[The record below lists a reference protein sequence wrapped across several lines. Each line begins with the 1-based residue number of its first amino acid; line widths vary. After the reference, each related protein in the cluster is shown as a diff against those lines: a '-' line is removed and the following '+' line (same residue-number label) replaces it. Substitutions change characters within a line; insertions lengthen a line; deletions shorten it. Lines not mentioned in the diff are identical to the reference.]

1 VAKRAEALAAK
12 LDVGQAA
19 NSSEPLSYGELG
31 DSLAFHLRLA
41 QEASFNAFAR
51 RVGQTDLRP
60 GRYAILKLIAEN
72 PGISQTVL
80 SQASGRDKSSLTP
93 ALDDLETRGL
103 IRRERVAT
111 DRRSYALFLTAPGRT
126 ALAALDQQAQA
137 HNATLDRIV
146 GPEERE
152 AFMRLLQRIA
162 TTLGDGTD

>member
-1 VAKRAEALAAK
+1 MAKRAEALAARP
-12 LDVGQAA
+12 DDEAP
-19 NSSEPLSYGELG
+19 PLSYGELG
-31 DSLAFHLRLA
+31 DSIAFHLRLA

-60 GRYAILKLIAEN
+60 GRYAILTLIAKN

-93 ALDDLETRGL
+93 ALDDLETRQL

-111 DRRSYALFLTAPGRT
+111 DRRSYALYLTASGET
-126 ALAALDQQAQA
+126 ALAAMDRQAQL

-146 GPEERE
+146 GRAQRDE
-152 AFMRLLQRIA
+152 FMKILQRIA
-162 TTLGDGTD
+162 ASLADGTQ

>member
-1 VAKRAEALAAK
+1 VAKRAVALAAK

-19 NSSEPLSYGELG
+19 NSSDLLRYGELG

-41 QEASFNAFAR
+41 QEASFNAFAK

-111 DRRSYALFLTAPGRT
+111 DRRSYALFLTPAGRT
-126 ALAALDQQAQA
+126 ALAALDQQALA

-146 GPEERE
+146 GAEDRDT
-152 AFMRLLQRIA
+152 FMRLLQKIA
-162 TTLGDGTD
+162 TTLGDSA

>member
-12 LDVGQAA
+12 LDDDSG
-19 NSSEPLSYGELG
+19 SLSYGELG

-60 GRYAILKLIAEN
+60 GRYAILTLIGEN
-72 PGISQTVL
+72 PGISQTLL

-93 ALDDLETRGL
+93 ALDDLETRQL

-111 DRRSYALFLTAPGRT
+111 DRRSYALYLTALGK
-126 ALAALDQQAQA
+126 AALSAMDQQAQL

-146 GPEERE
+146 GPAQRDE
-152 AFMRLLQRIA
+152 FMKILQRIA
-162 TTLGDGTD
+162 TSLADGTE

>member
-12 LDVGQAA
+12 LDDDGG
-19 NSSEPLSYGELG
+19 SLSYGELG
-31 DSLAFHLRLA
+31 DSIAFHLRLA

-60 GRYAILKLIAEN
+60 GRYAILTLIGEN

-93 ALDDLETRGL
+93 ALDDLETRQL

-111 DRRSYALFLTAPGRT
+111 DRRSYALYLTSLGK
-126 ALAALDQQAQA
+126 AALSAMDQQAQL
-137 HNATLDRIV
+137 HNETLDRIV
-146 GPEERE
+146 GPAQRDE
-152 AFMRLLQRIA
+152 FMKILQRIVTSLA
-162 TTLGDGTD
+162 DGTE

>member
-12 LDVGQAA
+12 LDDESG
-19 NSSEPLSYGELG
+19 SLSYGELG
-31 DSLAFHLRLA
+31 DSIAFHLRLA

-60 GRYAILKLIAEN
+60 GRYAILTLIGEN

-93 ALDDLETRGL
+93 ALDDLETRQL

-111 DRRSYALFLTAPGRT
+111 DRRSYALYLTSLGK
-126 ALAALDQQAQA
+126 AALSAMDQQAQL
-137 HNATLDRIV
+137 HNETLDRIV
-146 GPEERE
+146 GPAQRDE
-152 AFMRLLQRIA
+152 FMKILQRIA
-162 TTLGDGTD
+162 TSLADGAE